1 MNIKGYDA
9 WKLSGPPEWDGPTCD
24 WCGGGDDV
32 RVESEGIG
40 TAKPILI
47 CVDCFIPKDDDG
59 PCFDDLQPAAEYYQ
73 DEADDLADCQYQARR
88 DREDE

>member
-9 WKLSGPPEWDGPTCD
+9 WKLSGPPEWEGPTCN

-32 RVESEGIG
+32 RVLNKADKVFG
-40 TAKPILI
+40 ADLI
-47 CVDCFIPKDDDG
+47 CADCFTGKGDG

-73 DEADDLADCQYQARR
+73 DEADERADCQYQARR
-88 DREDE
+88 NRENE